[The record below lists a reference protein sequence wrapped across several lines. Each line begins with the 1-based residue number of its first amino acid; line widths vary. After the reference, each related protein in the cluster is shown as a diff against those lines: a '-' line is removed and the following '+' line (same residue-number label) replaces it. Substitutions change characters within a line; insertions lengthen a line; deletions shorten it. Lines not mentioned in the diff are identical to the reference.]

1 LGHGIVSEALMRT
14 SLFSL
19 LVYSPST
26 LGYESPWLKEAE
38 DLTRAAEEAER
49 QHPETDPMESFAGL

>member
-1 LGHGIVSEALMRT
+1 MRT

-26 LGYESPWLKEAE
+26 LGYESPWLKEAD
-38 DLTRAAEEAER
+38 DLTRGAEEADQRTRDAE
-49 QHPETDPMESFAGL
+49 PLEGFFGL

>member
-1 LGHGIVSEALMRT
+1 MCT

-19 LVYSPST
+19 LVFSRPT
-26 LGYESPWLKEAE
+26 LGYESPWLKEAD

-49 QHPETDPMESFAGL
+49 QARGADPREGFGGL

>member
-1 LGHGIVSEALMRT
+1 MRT

-26 LGYESPWLKEAE
+26 LGYESPWLKEAD
-38 DLTRAAEEAER
+38 DLTRAAEEADR
-49 QHPETDPMESFAGL
+49 QAQNTDPLEGFAGL

>member
-1 LGHGIVSEALMRT
+1 MRT

-19 LVYSPST
+19 LVYSPPT
-26 LGYESPWLKEAE
+26 LGYESPWLKEAD

-49 QHPETDPMESFAGL
+49 QHPETDPVESFAGL

>member
-1 LGHGIVSEALMRT
+1 MRT

-19 LVYSPST
+19 LVYAPST

-49 QHPETDPMESFAGL
+49 QAREANPLEGFGL

>member
-1 LGHGIVSEALMRT
+1 MRT

-26 LGYESPWLKEAE
+26 LGYEAPWLKEAVE
-38 DLTRAAEEAER
+38 LTRAAKEADQRARDANPLEG
-49 QHPETDPMESFAGL
+49 FAGF

>member
-1 LGHGIVSEALMRT
+1 MRT

-26 LGYESPWLKEAE
+26 LGYESPWLKEAD
-38 DLTRAAEEAER
+38 DLTRAAEEADR
-49 QHPETDPMESFAGL
+49 QARDADPLEGFAGL

>member
-1 LGHGIVSEALMRT
+1 MRT

-26 LGYESPWLKEAE
+26 LGYESPWLKEAD
-38 DLTRAAEEAER
+38 DLTRAAKEADQRVRDANPLEG
-49 QHPETDPMESFAGL
+49 FAGF